1 VNWNAYCAVLEYQVV
16 TLTKMHNQNIGLICR
31 KMVKTGSLP
40 IFRVQGH
47 SLDHYIDKDQNN
59 VYNILVHQ
67 KLSRKTTLT
76 TSYAKP

>member
-1 VNWNAYCAVLEYQVV
+1 MHTANCEIFLVPSKSCFFDAEYY
-16 TLTKMHNQNIGLICR
+16 TRQNNL
-31 KMVKTGSLP
+31 LF
-40 IFRVQGH
+40 FRVQGH

-67 KLSRKTTLT
+67 KLSRKTTPT